1 MQLYFSPGACS
12 LASHITA
19 LEAGVPVKLERAD
32 TKTKKLVD
40 GSDYYA
46 VNSKGAVPALKLDD
60 GQVLTEGVAI
70 MQYLADQ
77 KPESKLVPAA
87 GTFERYR
94 VQEWL
99 NYITSEVHKSYS
111 PLWNPNADPKVKEYT
126 QANLEKK
133 LDWINGQ
140 LAGKQYPHRQH
151 LHRGR
156 RVPVHGDQLELLPGH
171 EPRQVARAQGI
182 PRARRRTSE
191 SAGSVDRRRPEQES
205 RLTIIRT
212 ECTAAG
218 FPDPRPFCFVTR
230 SQGARSGGGADS
242 SCPQSYR

>member
-19 LEAGVPVKLERAD
+19 REAGIPVKLERAD

-40 GSDYYA
+40 GSDYFA

-87 GTFERYR
+87 GTLERYR

-99 NYITSEVHKSYS
+99 NYITSEVHKGFS
-111 PLWNPNADPKVKEYT
+111 PLWNPTADPKVKEYA

-133 LDWINGQ
+133 LDWTNAQ
-140 LAGKQYPHRQH
+140 LAGKKYLTGDNFTIADAYLYTVINWAFFLNIGLDKWPALKEFHA
-151 LHRGR
+151 
-156 RVPVHGDQLELLPGH
+156 RVAARPKVQEALEAEGLNKK
-171 EPRQVARAQGI
+171 
-182 PRARRRTSE
+182 
-191 SAGSVDRRRPEQES
+191 
-205 RLTIIRT
+205 
-212 ECTAAG
+212 AA
-218 FPDPRPFCFVTR
+218 
-230 SQGARSGGGADS
+230 
-242 SCPQSYR
+242 

>member
-19 LEAGVPVKLERAD
+19 LEAGVPVTLERAD

-77 KPESKLVPAA
+77 KPQSKLVPAA
-87 GTFERYR
+87 GTLERYR

-99 NYITSEVHKSYS
+99 NFITSEVHKGYS
-111 PLWNPNADPKVKEYT
+111 PLWNPNADPKVKEY
-126 QANLEKK
+126 ALGNLEKK

-140 LAGKQYPHRQH
+140 LAGKQYLTGDTFTVADAYLFTVINWSFFLGMNLDKWSALKEFHA
-151 LHRGR
+151 
-156 RVPVHGDQLELLPGH
+156 RVA
-171 EPRQVARAQGI
+171 AR
-182 PRARRRTSE
+182 PK
-191 SAGSVDRRRPEQES
+191 VQEA
-205 RLTIIRT
+205 L
-212 ECTAAG
+212 AAEG
-218 FPDPRPFCFVTR
+218 LNKK
-230 SQGARSGGGADS
+230 AA
-242 SCPQSYR
+242 